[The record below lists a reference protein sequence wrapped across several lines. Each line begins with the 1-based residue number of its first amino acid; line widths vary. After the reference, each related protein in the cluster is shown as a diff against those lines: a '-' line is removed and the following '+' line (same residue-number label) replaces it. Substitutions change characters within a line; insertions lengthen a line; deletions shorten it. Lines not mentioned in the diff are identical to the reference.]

1 MDCSTET
8 LGSAILHLGRDH
20 HSLVLVGTLLLHLL
34 LDSGILLDDLSFE
47 LRVDVITVDTLIGG
61 GNSSSRL
68 GSGSSLLARGLGALG
83 RRSSHGVI
91 AIAVDLL
98 AVEGSRGVLALAGTR
113 GASGALA
120 LAASAPALGGGSG
133 GGGAV
138 LLAVLAVGGGSV
150 GRDLLLDAAH
160 EVGHAARVAEVGE
173 AGELFVVDLFLRV
186 VVVVSPRSSFRWCW
200 GRVGRKVRKGGKGG
214 RCGR

>member
-1 MDCSTET
+1 MDCSTEA
-8 LGSAILHLGRDH
+8 LSSAILHLGRDH

-61 GNSSSRL
+61 GSSSCCL
-68 GSGSSLLARGLGALG
+68 GSGRSLLARGLGALG
-83 RRSSHGVI
+83 RRRHSIIV
-91 AIAVDLL
+91 IAVDLL
-98 AVEGSRGVLALAGTR
+98 VVEGSRGVLALAGTR

-138 LLAVLAVGGGSV
+138 LLAVLAVGGSGV

-200 GRVGRKVRKGGKGG
+200 GRVGESGGEGKEG
-214 RCGR
+214 RERG